1 MNEEEKEVIEELN
14 EILKQWQQIINI
26 ENEEEREIE
35 MSLYFEEMP
44 FKDIQ
49 IALNLIDKLQEENKN
64 LKEDISNIYF
74 DCVNDIDYFK
84 GDIIR
89 DLRKIIGG
97 NKWV

>member
-1 MNEEEKEVIEELN
+1 MNEEVKEAIEELN

-49 IALNLIDKLQEENKN
+49 IALNLIDKLQKENKE
-64 LKEDISNIYF
+64 LKEELDYYKQKENQDF
-74 DCVNDIDYFK
+74 DERDYYEE
-84 GDIIR
+84 
-89 DLRKIIGG
+89 
-97 NKWV
+97 